1 MRFHLLR
8 NPLFKDRYI
17 RHNKNMA
24 LYAQKLRDSNG
35 GGGSKVAVRLYWR
48 DSSARF
54 SAHLGLRGIACDFY

>member
-1 MRFHLLR
+1 MRFRLLR

-35 GGGSKVAVRLYWR
+35 GGEQ
-48 DSSARF
+48 SSHP
-54 SAHLGLRGIACDFY
+54 SLSLS